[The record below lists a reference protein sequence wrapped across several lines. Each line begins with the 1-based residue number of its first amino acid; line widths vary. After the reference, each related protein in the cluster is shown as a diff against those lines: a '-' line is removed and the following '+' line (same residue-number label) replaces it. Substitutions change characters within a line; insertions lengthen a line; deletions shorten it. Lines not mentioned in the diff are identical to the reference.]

1 MSKANVFFFTP
12 KLSKSD
18 INQNT
23 PKRKINEI
31 SPQKEKSQDEVGK
44 MTTSN
49 LMDLMAKILDEKLKN
64 IPTKDDIQDVK
75 ENIMELK
82 SEVRK
87 LSDAEI
93 KESEGR

>member
-44 MTTSN
+44 MTSN